1 MRDEWIRTVRTAI
14 QVTVSL
20 ALAAPVLIPAL
31 GLTTAT
37 GVGATL
43 LALATTVARL
53 SQIPAIVELLNRYL
67 KVPKP

>member
-1 MRDEWIRTVRTAI
+1 MRDEWVRTVRTAI

-43 LALATTVARL
+43 LALATTVTRL
-53 SQIPAIVELLNRYL
+53 SQVPAIAELLNRYL